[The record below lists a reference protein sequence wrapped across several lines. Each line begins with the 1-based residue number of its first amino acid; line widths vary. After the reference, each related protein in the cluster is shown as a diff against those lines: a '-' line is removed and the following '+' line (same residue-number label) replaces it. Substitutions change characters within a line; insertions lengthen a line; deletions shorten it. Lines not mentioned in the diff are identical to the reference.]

1 MIELMEKKAN
11 VVFVDETCFTTNQV
25 KSNAWWKTGDPSPE
39 YEVNSLRF
47 RCVAVVGA
55 IDLQGNLVALQMDD
69 RAIKVPQFKEFLE
82 KLKAAVPASPTYVLL
97 DNLNVHHNK
106 EVKELAKSLGLEFI
120 FNAAYY
126 SHVNV
131 IERLWCY
138 SKRAFQRK
146 IIDEPNWK
154 DHDKV
159 KDLVIECLKGVKP
172 STLAAYA

>member
-1 MIELMEKKAN
+1 M
-11 VVFVDETCFTTNQV
+11 
-25 KSNAWWKTGDPSPE
+25 
-39 YEVNSLRF
+39 
-47 RCVAVVGA
+47 
-55 IDLQGNLVALQMDD
+55 ALQTDD
-69 RAIKVPQFKEFLE
+69 RSIKVPQFKEFLE

-120 FNAAYY
+120 FNAACY

-146 IIDEPNWK
+146 IIDEPDWK

-159 KDLVIECLKGVKP
+159 KDLVLECLKGVKP